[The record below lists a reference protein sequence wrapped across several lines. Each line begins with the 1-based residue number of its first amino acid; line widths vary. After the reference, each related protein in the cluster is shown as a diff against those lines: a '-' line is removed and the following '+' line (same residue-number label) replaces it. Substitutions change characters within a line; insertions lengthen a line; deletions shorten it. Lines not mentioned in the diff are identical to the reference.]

1 MRRRFAIIKPPK
13 KSHIKI
19 LWLAAKRDFVADAEN
34 AKRGYKFAA
43 CPHAAAKIRDL
54 HKFAACP
61 HAALNML
68 QIK

>member
-1 MRRRFAIIKPPK
+1 MVAEELREYLTAK

-19 LWLAAKRDFVADAEN
+19 LQLAAKRDFVAGAEN

-54 HKFAACP
+54 CKSMRR
-61 HAALNML
+61 ALTPR
-68 QIK
+68 